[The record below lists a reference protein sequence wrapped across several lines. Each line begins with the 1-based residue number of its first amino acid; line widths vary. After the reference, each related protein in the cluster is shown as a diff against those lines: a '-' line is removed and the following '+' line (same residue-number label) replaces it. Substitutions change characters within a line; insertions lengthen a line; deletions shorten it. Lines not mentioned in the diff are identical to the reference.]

1 MGVLLFVLFW
11 VLLGV
16 GIVVIS
22 LRGGPRG
29 ARGALYGQSRRARR
43 VAGVVL
49 TVLYVGLGVA
59 VPAVV
64 IAGGRDR
71 GADVRGAKNLNAQAT
86 RGRTLFGEFC
96 VQCHTLRAANAVG
109 RVGPNLDELRPPKAL
124 VLDAVLHG
132 RARGAGRMPAALVQG
147 RDAQAVAAFV
157 SKVAGQQ

>member
-16 GIVVIS
+16 GILIIAI
-22 LRGGPRG
+22 RGGPRA
-29 ARGALYGQSRRARR
+29 ARGALYGQTRRSRR
-43 VAGVVL
+43 VAGAVL
-49 TVLYVGLGVA
+49 TVVYLGLGIA

-64 IAGGRDR
+64 IAGGRDHP
-71 GADVRGAKNLNAQAT
+71 ADVRGAKNLDSQQT
-86 RGRTLFGEFC
+86 RGRALFGEFC

-109 RVGPNLDELRPPKAL
+109 KVGPNLDELRPPKAL

-132 RARGAGRMPAALVQG
+132 RARGNGRMPAGLVQG

-157 SKVAGQQ
+157 SKVAGQE